1 MQKPL
6 EFAEIAVK
14 NLHRN
19 LAEIRHRKLNNHI
32 RITQLTC
39 GLPATPIIPIPRPH
53 QTHPPKPRT
62 RRKKRTAP
70 PFLGE
75 NARNPN
81 PSSILDATLFKSIF

>member
-1 MQKPL
+1 MQRPL
-6 EFAEIAVK
+6 EIAEIAVN

-19 LAEIRHRKLNNHI
+19 LAEIRHRKLTNHI

-53 QTHPPKPRT
+53 QTHPPKPRI
-62 RRKKRTAP
+62 RRKKHTAP

-75 NARNPN
+75 NHP
-81 PSSILDATLFKSIF
+81 